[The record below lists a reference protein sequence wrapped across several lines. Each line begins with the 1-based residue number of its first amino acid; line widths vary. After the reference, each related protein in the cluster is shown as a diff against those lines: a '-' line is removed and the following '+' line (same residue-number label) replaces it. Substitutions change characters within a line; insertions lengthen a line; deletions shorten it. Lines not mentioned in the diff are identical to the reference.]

1 MTSFCEM
8 TLSSYFGLDESS
20 ATRQTSA
27 SSVAVE
33 RISTVT
39 DRELRR
45 TDLRFSYKL
54 AESQEY
60 WRLEGILTLSRD
72 GKMDKHPNILSNF
85 TEDSA
90 TFLCP

>member
-1 MTSFCEM
+1 MTSLCEM

-27 SSVAVE
+27 PSVVVE

-60 WRLEGILTLSRD
+60 WTPGGYSDLS
-72 GKMDKHPNILSNF
+72 F
-85 TEDSA
+85 ETEWKNG
-90 TFLCP
+90 

>member
-8 TLSSYFGLDESS
+8 TLSSHFGLDESS

-27 SSVAVE
+27 PSVAVE

-45 TDLRFSYKL
+45 TDLRFIYKL
-54 AESQEY
+54 AESQQY
-60 WRLEGILTLSRD
+60 WRQERILTLT
-72 GKMDKHPNILSNF
+72 L
-85 TEDSA
+85 
-90 TFLCP
+90 

>member
-1 MTSFCEM
+1 VTSFCEM
-8 TLSSYFGLDESS
+8 TLSSHFGLDESS

-27 SSVAVE
+27 PSVAVE

-60 WRLEGILTLSRD
+60 WRPERILTLT
-72 GKMDKHPNILSNF
+72 L
-85 TEDSA
+85 
-90 TFLCP
+90 